1 MSKQVAGDHY
11 SMEIPPV
18 EYITRNKLDF
28 NRGNIVKYVSRDK
41 RKNKDEDIKK
51 IIDYALIILEYDY
64 NYTEQQIAEV
74 LERFRP
80 KIVTFKDVF
89 INMPKVEL
97 KEE

>member
-1 MSKQVAGDHY
+1 MSKQVGGSHY

-41 RKNKDEDIKK
+41 RKNRDEDIKK

-64 NYTEQQIAEV
+64 NYTKEQINEL
-74 LERFRP
+74 LEGM
-80 KIVTFKDVF
+80 K
-89 INMPKVEL
+89 
-97 KEE
+97 

>member
-1 MSKQVAGDHY
+1 MSKQVAGSHY

-51 IIDYALIILEYDY
+51 IIHYALLILQYDY
-64 NYTEQQIAEV
+64 GYTEEQINEV
-74 LERFRP
+74 LEG
-80 KIVTFKDVF
+80 
-89 INMPKVEL
+89 L
-97 KEE
+97 K

>member
-1 MSKQVAGDHY
+1 MSKQVAGSHY

-64 NYTEQQIAEV
+64 NYTEEQINEV
-74 LERFRP
+74 LERFIR
-80 KIVTFKDVF
+80 F
-89 INMPKVEL
+89 
-97 KEE
+97 

>member
-41 RKNKDEDIKK
+41 QKNKDKDIQKA
-51 IIDYALIILEYDY
+51 IDYCLMVLEYDY
-64 NYTEQQIAEV
+64 NYTEQQITEV
-74 LERFRP
+74 LQRFMP
-80 KIVTFKDVF
+80 KEVTFKDVF

>member
-11 SMEIPPV
+11 SMAIPPV

-64 NYTEQQIAEV
+64 NYTKEQINEV
-74 LERFRP
+74 LEG
-80 KIVTFKDVF
+80 
-89 INMPKVEL
+89 L
-97 KEE
+97 K

>member
-51 IIDYALIILEYDY
+51 IIHYALLILQYDY
-64 NYTEQQIAEV
+64 KYTNEQINDV
-74 LERFRP
+74 LEG
-80 KIVTFKDVF
+80 FKCTQS
-89 INMPKVEL
+89 K
-97 KEE
+97 